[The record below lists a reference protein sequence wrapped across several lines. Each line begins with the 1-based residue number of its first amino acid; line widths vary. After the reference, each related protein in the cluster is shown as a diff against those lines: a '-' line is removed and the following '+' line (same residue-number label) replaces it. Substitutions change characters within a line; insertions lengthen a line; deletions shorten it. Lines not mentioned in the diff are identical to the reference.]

1 MTRSL
6 TSSLLIC
13 LLLLAAATHAQHVIP
28 FASQGNVIELAVAN
42 MSRAQSSE
50 VAVRMVGVPGW
61 LRVAITE
68 QTLRNIEPGHEA
80 LARFAFDVDHSA
92 PVGQEVTISCI
103 LSTPDGQTWS
113 KEIRLVVAA
122 PDRFELFQNYPNP
135 FNPKTEISYRTSE
148 PGRVMLKVYNVL
160 GQEVATLVD
169 ADQPAG
175 AHRVEWNAVTFA
187 SGVYVYRLSVR
198 GIRSNQIDLR
208 RTMVLLK

>member
-1 MTRSL
+1 MIKSL
-6 TSSLLIC
+6 TSSLLVC
-13 LLLLAAATHAQHVIP
+13 LLLLAATTHAQHVIP

-50 VAVRMVGVPGW
+50 VAVRMVSEPGW

-68 QTLRNIEPGHEA
+68 QTLRSIEPGHEA
-80 LARFAFDVDHSA
+80 LARFAFDVDDSA
-92 PVGQEVTISCI
+92 PVGQEATIAFI

-113 KEIRLVVAA
+113 KEMRLVIAA

-135 FNPKTEISYRTSE
+135 FNPRTEISYRTSE

-175 AHRVEWNAVTFA
+175 AHRVEWNAAAFA
-187 SGVYVYRLSVR
+187 SGVYLCRLVLTATNGDRMSAHM
-198 GIRSNQIDLR
+198 
-208 RTMVLLK
+208 TMVLAK